1 MIETLFPSDWDA
13 QADVVDAVAT
23 TPPHIADPEFAL
35 FVDALRADA
44 LSHGG
49 YVAVNRVRK
58 AMSNEG
64 GLSIN
69 PRRYSSF
76 WTRAVREGYL
86 DHRFVEEPNRDK
98 KGRNLG
104 KKSKVRRWLGGPR

>member
-1 MIETLFPSDWDA
+1 MTETLFPSDWDA
-13 QADVVDAVAT
+13 QADVVTAVAE
-23 TPPHIADPEFAL
+23 TPAHVADPEFEL

-44 LSHGG
+44 LAHGG
-49 YVAVNRVRK
+49 YVSQNRVRK
-58 AMSNEG
+58 AMSNDG

-76 WTRAVREGYL
+76 WPRAVREGYL
-86 DHRFVEEPNRDK
+86 DKRFGEEPNRDK

-104 KKSKVRRWLGGPR
+104 KKSKVRRWTGGAA